1 MIPFTIDQVHK
12 ARIYNNNPALASSP
26 FHYSFIIL
34 NFLWYH
40 WKLLLSEETR
50 IFIEADTEAFPP
62 VSKEEV
68 FTHLLNGICVH
79 STNFSIPWGLIFG
92 TDIFGILFSKWGG
105 KLSRE
110 RLPMRELVFMEN
122 VLGYTSEHGDPA
134 ASCEGSHLSL
144 SPARKYIYIWPGR
157 QTRECV

>member
-1 MIPFTIDQVHK
+1 MTKYTKRRYTMPC
-12 ARIYNNNPALASSP
+12 PALFS
-26 FHYSFIIL
+26 IIIIII

-40 WKLLLSEETR
+40 WKLPLRPEFSSRPILRLSSR
-50 IFIEADTEAFPP
+50 VF
-62 VSKEEV
+62 SKEEV

-79 STNFSIPWGLIFG
+79 STNFSIPWGSIFG